1 MKIYESMVICRSSV
15 RSLGHRCTK
24 KQTGD
29 IMSYLLHSP
38 PPPESFNK
46 YVQLTG
52 CTKYKR
58 PATVSDDTPLLH
70 LLSYSVDGE
79 QGSDLLYT
87 VILDIVSVWCYRAL
101 HGRGG

>member
-1 MKIYESMVICRSSV
+1 M
-15 RSLGHRCTK
+15 RCTK
-24 KQTGD
+24 KQLGTLCLNCY
-29 IMSYLLHSP
+29 ILPAS
-38 PPPESFNK
+38 PESFNK

-87 VILDIVSVWCYRAL
+87 VILDIVSV
-101 HGRGG
+101 